1 MPKTAEYLANAREC
15 RSLAK
20 QMDHGPHRDQLLK
33 MAETWEVLAEQRER
47 TIHARGEEPE
57 VTTNTLEYPVGV
69 TRASRLNHH

>member
-20 QMDHGPHRDQLLK
+20 QMDHGPHRDQLIK

-47 TIHARGEEPE
+47 TILARGEEPE
-57 VTTNTLEYPVGV
+57 VTRNIEHFLGAAGAP
-69 TRASRLNHH
+69 RLNHH